1 MIVILV
7 FLTVDCFWVIQCW
20 RMTALEQVPVIHPS
34 VTGMERETADHFLLR
49 CSRYS
54 EARSVMKNYIYEMCF
69 TDNKKRQ
76 SKLYG
81 SILLAPAWDSGV
93 TKKADREIKNA
104 LFQFLKTVKRK
115 FSLSIILQYSH
126 NCLIYWCVV
135 LLWCYSLCSKIYLQS
150 YKCLQFF
157 DSIWAP
163 LATTLTTD
171 LFLLWKS
178 LLVFVTWHDKV
189 VCRRQQQQQ
198 CT

>member
-1 MIVILV
+1 
-7 FLTVDCFWVIQCW
+7 
-20 RMTALEQVPVIHPS
+20 
-34 VTGMERETADHFLLR
+34 MERETADHFLLR

-54 EARSVMKNYIYEMCF
+54 EARSVMKNYIYEMWF

-150 YKCLQFF
+150 YKCLQMF

-171 LFLLWKS
+171 YYLGLLRS
-178 LLVFVTWHDKV
+178 PEVNRPTG
-189 VCRRQQQQQ
+189 VCNLTRQGRLQKTTTTSSARS
-198 CT
+198 CM